1 MSATKT
7 DKDDLHYDVV
17 HTMMALEEGDIE
29 HEKAIEQLTLACRA
43 FLDISPK
50 VSEEPEAIMSALGNW
65 TDADQER
72 FAELLWAKAEEKLK
86 GMSRDDILSMIVH
99 GESGLIELPVAELTA
114 NLMRQENVK
123 VTIK

>member
-43 FLDISPK
+43 FLDM
-50 VSEEPEAIMSALGNW
+50 PEAIMSALGNW